1 MKWIDRLFL
10 PLRPVRLCPEC
21 ATGISH
27 KARYCEHCGA
37 WLAKS
42 TWLPEGGF
50 NWGLVSEILAD
61 LLTEPTVEYPAKV
74 QACRAILAS
83 TGKGAR
89 LIAGFEERIRRLS
102 TEELRK
108 VYRDTFD
115 LTPSCS
121 LEVGKQLYPS
131 DEDERDKFVAWMRQD
146 LRSKN
151 VKSTPY
157 SPDNLVLCLRAIA
170 RMNSAGA
177 EDFASGVLPAVS
189 RIAAAMRVTNNP
201 FENLLTTVEWMLT
214 PS

>member
-1 MKWIDRLFL
+1 MKWIDRLF
-10 PLRPVRLCPEC
+10 RFCPEC
-21 ATGISH
+21 ETRISH

-42 TWLPEGGF
+42 AWLPEGSF

-61 LLTEPTVEYPAKV
+61 LLTEPTVEYPTKV
-74 QACRAILAS
+74 QACRAVLQS
-83 TGKGAR
+83 TRKGAG
-89 LIAGFEERIRRLS
+89 LIAGFEDRIRSLS

-115 LTPSCS
+115 LTPSFS

-131 DEDERDKFVAWMRQD
+131 DEDERDKFVAWMRQE

-151 VKSTPY
+151 VKITPY
-157 SPDNLVLCLRAIA
+157 SPDSADNLILCLRAIA
-170 RMNSAGA
+170 RMNSARA
-177 EDFASGVLPAVS
+177 EDFASAVLPAVS
-189 RIAAAMRVTNNP
+189 KIAAAMRAANNS

-214 PS
+214 PF